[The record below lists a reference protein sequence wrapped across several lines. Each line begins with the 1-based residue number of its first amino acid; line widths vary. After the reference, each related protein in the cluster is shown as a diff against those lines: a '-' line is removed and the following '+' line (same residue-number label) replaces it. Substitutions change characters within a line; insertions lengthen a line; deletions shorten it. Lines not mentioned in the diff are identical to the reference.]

1 MIGGTWVLPTC
12 AAVRSFSESWV
23 KKEISLKLQAAMQQ
37 DIIYLQRLKKMKKF
51 TIEVSHAST
60 GQLQT
65 IALELKI
72 MANEWKRHGP
82 RITINGKP
90 VPKPQLREAPSAKHQ
105 ASSFKPKG
113 SRIWPWFGHICDI
126 KISGTV
132 YFVYGPAER
141 KNENDWNWY
150 KS

>member
-1 MIGGTWVLPTC
+1 
-12 AAVRSFSESWV
+12 
-23 KKEISLKLQAAMQQ
+23 
-37 DIIYLQRLKKMKKF
+37 MKKF

-90 VPKPQLREAPSAKHQ
+90 VPKPQLREA
-105 ASSFKPKG
+105 SSFKPKS
-113 SRIWPWFGHICDI
+113 SRIWP
-126 KISGTV
+126 
-132 YFVYGPAER
+132 
-141 KNENDWNWY
+141 
-150 KS
+150 

>member
-1 MIGGTWVLPTC
+1 
-12 AAVRSFSESWV
+12 
-23 KKEISLKLQAAMQQ
+23 MQQ
-37 DIIYLQRLKKMKKF
+37 DIIYLQRLKREAKNMKKF

-105 ASSFKPKG
+105 ASSFKPKS
-113 SRIWPWFGHICDI
+113 SRIW
-126 KISGTV
+126 S
-132 YFVYGPAER
+132 
-141 KNENDWNWY
+141 
-150 KS
+150 